1 MKRSGGISIAVGRA
15 YRLISSRVCGLYI
28 YIYNHYILCRQV
40 GAAGALSGEELTYC
54 YGTERGPVG
63 LITGYGFRPAG
74 DV

>member
-1 MKRSGGISIAVGRA
+1 MDYI
-15 YRLISSRVCGLYI
+15 YI

-54 YGTERGPVG
+54 YGAERGPVG